1 MNSLDNHYLQ
11 INSVLSVH

>member
-1 MNSLDNHYLQ
+1 MNSLDNHWLH

>member
-1 MNSLDNHYLQ
+1 MNSLDHHYLH

>member
-1 MNSLDNHYLQ
+1 MNSLDNHYLH

>member
-1 MNSLDNHYLQ
+1 MNSLNNHIH